1 MSIMRRWF
9 PSFDGSAP
17 VSPYLYVP
25 PKRRWWPTLLAF
37 AAGGVCVLALL
48 GPSQKASVEKTQ
60 RPLVF
65 QVRPGDAV
73 AAKDLASPPPAAAA
87 ESGRDLH
94 ANSATPSAE
103 PVTPEPTPVPQR
115 PNTGAPAS
123 AMASVEAGNAGVP
136 PETGIKA
143 TTTRPTVS
151 ARRHARDR
159 WPAKSYASAPA
170 RHQVAKKSR
179 PHEAPSEGYAYDYS
193 GDRRYRVAG
202 ERAYGSYWDSAGGY
216 YGQRGGWFAGLN

>member
-9 PSFDGSAP
+9 PSFDGSAH
-17 VSPYLYVP
+17 VSPYLYVA

-73 AAKDLASPPPAAAA
+73 AAKDLASSPPAAAA

-94 ANSATPSAE
+94 ANSATASAE
-103 PVTPEPTPVPQR
+103 PVTPEPAPVPQR
-115 PNTGAPAS
+115 PNTGAPAR
-123 AMASVEAGNAGVP
+123 AVASVEAGNVGVP
-136 PETGIKA
+136 PETGIEA
-143 TTTRPTVS
+143 TTRPTVS

-159 WPAKSYASAPA
+159 RPAKSYASTPA
-170 RHQVAKKSR
+170 RHRVAKKSR

-193 GDRRYRVAG
+193 GDRRYRFAG
-202 ERAYGSYWDSAGGY
+202 ERVDGSYSDGGGG
-216 YGQRGGWFAGLN
+216 YGQRGGWFAEVN